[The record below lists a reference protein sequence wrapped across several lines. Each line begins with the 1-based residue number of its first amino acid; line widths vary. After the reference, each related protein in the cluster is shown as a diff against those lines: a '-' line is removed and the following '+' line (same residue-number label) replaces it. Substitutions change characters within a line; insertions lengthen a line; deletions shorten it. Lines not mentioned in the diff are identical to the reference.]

1 MMHLR
6 LVLNGK
12 KTEALVEP
20 RTSLADF
27 LREAMNLTATH
38 LGCEHGVCG
47 ACTVTLNGEPVRACL
62 TLAVACDG
70 YEVRT
75 LEGLRNDPVMVA
87 LRDAFH
93 RNHGLQCGF
102 CTPGMLIS
110 SRDMILRGKAGNDRD
125 VREGLAGN
133 LCRCTGYT
141 DIVRSVRKA
150 ADALDGIAD
159 GGGEPQGRGA
169 KRAI

>member
-6 LVLNGK
+6 FTLNGK
-12 KTEALVEP
+12 KTEALVDP

-62 TLAVACDG
+62 TLAIACDG

-75 LEGLRNDPVMVA
+75 LEGLRDDPVMAA
-87 LRDAFH
+87 LRDSFH

-110 SRDMILRGKAGNDRD
+110 SRDMILRGKAGSDRE

-150 ADALDGIAD
+150 AEALAGGADAAA
-159 GGGEPQGRGA
+159 EPHGHGT
-169 KRAI
+169 KLAI

>member
-1 MMHLR
+1 MIHLR
-6 LVLNGK
+6 LILNGRK
-12 KTEALVEP
+12 VEALVDP
-20 RTSLADF
+20 RISLADF
-27 LREAMNLTATH
+27 LRETMNLTATH

-47 ACTVTLNGEPVRACL
+47 ACTITLNGEPVRACL

-75 LEGLRNDPVMVA
+75 LEGLRNDPVMIA
-87 LRDAFH
+87 LCDSFH

-110 SRDMILRGKAGNDRD
+110 ARDMILRNKAGSDRD

-150 ADALDGIAD
+150 AELFDGACEVVQQPH
-159 GGGEPQGRGA
+159 GQEA
-169 KRAI
+169 KQAT